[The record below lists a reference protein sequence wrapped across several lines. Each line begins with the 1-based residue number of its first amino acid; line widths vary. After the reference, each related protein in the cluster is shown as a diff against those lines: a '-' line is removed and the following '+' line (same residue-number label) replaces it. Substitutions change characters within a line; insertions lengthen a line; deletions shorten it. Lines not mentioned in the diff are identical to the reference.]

1 MKVGLLTTPNNKGQ
15 IVIPKQ
21 LRKALGITSETSLN
35 LVLRGNGIYI
45 YPIDE
50 VLTKLEAES
59 SYLAILEKTQGAW
72 ADDKS
77 WKKTAKRRKKIEQ
90 ASSLR
95 RKNAW

>member
-35 LVLRGNGIYI
+35 LVLRGGGIYI

-50 VLTKLEAES
+50 VLTKLETES
-59 SYLAILEKTQGAW
+59 SFLAILEKTQGAW

-77 WKKTAKRRKKIEQ
+77 WEKTAKRRKKIEQ
-90 ASSLR
+90 ASSLK
-95 RKNAW
+95 RKKVW